1 MRHTALIVALVAL
14 WSSSAKAQSVPDAG
28 ALMRQTEQMWRATQP
43 QPGARRQ
50 ALPPAMVWPD
60 SAVLV
65 RGFKF
70 NGNQILSTAQL
81 QATAA
86 PFANRALTAQDAQ
99 HLTDAIAQAYRSV
112 GWVVQVYIPVQD
124 LSGPTLTVQ
133 ILETVPPSAP
143 R

>member
-1 MRHTALIVALVAL
+1 MRCSAALAILFGLIYSHAG
-14 WSSSAKAQSVPDAG
+14 AQNVPDAG
-28 ALMRQTEQMWRATQP
+28 SLMRQTEQMWRATQP

-124 LSGPTLTVQ
+124 LSGPHLTVQ

>member
-1 MRHTALIVALVAL
+1 MRCSGALVVLLGLIYSHAE
-14 WSSSAKAQSVPDAG
+14 AQNVPDAG
-28 ALMRQTEQMWRATQP
+28 SLMRQTEQMWRATQP

-50 ALPPAMVWPD
+50 ALPPSMVWPE
-60 SAVLV
+60 SAVV
-65 RGFKF
+65 AQSFKF

-81 QATAA
+81 QAASA

-112 GWVVQVYIPVQD
+112 GWVVQVYIPAQD

-133 ILETVPPSAP
+133 ILETVPPSSP